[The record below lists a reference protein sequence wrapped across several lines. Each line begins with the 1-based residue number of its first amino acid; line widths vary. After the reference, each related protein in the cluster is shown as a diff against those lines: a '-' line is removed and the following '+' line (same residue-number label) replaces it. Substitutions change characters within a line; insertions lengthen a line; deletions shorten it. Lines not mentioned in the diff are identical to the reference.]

1 MSLLKPTTLIHCDLC
16 RKHDSDLT
24 SQEIN
29 LEDPGDI
36 LEEAGE
42 EWPDFEESGVARQRE
57 FYQCCCGVVQGDY
70 PIERGV
76 AVEVCMCVC
85 VYVARGRG
93 RICIRYLLR

>member
-1 MSLLKPTTLIHCDLC
+1 MIVSKSKALSSNSLPH
-16 RKHDSDLT
+16 RKHGSDE

-42 EWPDFEESGVARQRE
+42 EWPDFEEPGVARQRE

-76 AVEVCMCVC
+76 AVEVCLCVHVCVC
-85 VYVARGRG
+85 
-93 RICIRYLLR
+93 